1 MTYRDL
7 HNINIMDDTYTD
19 DDIIIYIDNEP
30 YYVNELKLKGCKVIL
45 NAIPM
50 ICDTC
55 KYCEKDIPHTC
66 DVCTSLDEDE
76 IGMWEERE

>member
-7 HNINIMDDTYTD
+7 HNIIDDTYTD

-30 YYVNELKLKGCKVIL
+30 YYVNELKLKECNVIL

-55 KYCEKDIPHTC
+55 KYCDKDIPHTC
-66 DVCTSLDEDE
+66 DICTSLDEDN
-76 IGMWEERE
+76 IGMWKERE

>member
-1 MTYRDL
+1 MTYREL
-7 HNINIMDDTYTD
+7 YKKLDDSMLR
-19 DDIIIYIDNEP
+19 DIIIYIDNVP
-30 YYVNELKLKGCKVIL
+30 YYVNGAKNNGL

-55 KYCEKDIPHTC
+55 KYCDKDIPHTC
-66 DVCTSLDEDE
+66 AMCTSLDEDD

>member
-7 HNINIMDDTYTD
+7 HNIIDDTYTD

-30 YYVNELKLKGCKVIL
+30 YYVNELKLKECNVIL
-45 NAIPM
+45 NAIPI

-76 IGMWEERE
+76 IGMWEEKKQ